1 MQWACR
7 GDRKGKT
14 PELKPQHLSM
24 APLGKL
30 YRVPGAY
37 CDRHRCSDRLQER
50 RLLIAPT
57 NQTAKI
63 LKSGLLEIVF
73 IKDNESSLC
82 CQRGT
87 RDLRKQCSV
96 RLEGR
101 KETND
106 VKKKTEPPC
115 SHPVLTQARRSSQD
129 TTTGMQR
136 WCASGMALA
145 SYVSEV

>member
-106 VKKKTEPPC
+106 VKKKTEKKIKPIKD
-115 SHPVLTQARRSSQD
+115 SSISKD
-129 TTTGMQR
+129 TDFFFLSPS
-136 WCASGMALA
+136 SGTVNH
-145 SYVSEV
+145 S